1 MNCQEARPLIDF
13 YADGELDAI
22 GIVELEKHIH
32 NCPACALAW
41 RNAQALKKSLKQE
54 ALFFT
59 APAELRRAIKAELHS
74 QVKPRANFWNW
85 NWLTATT
92 TSFATVC
99 LALLLA
105 VTLARPSAEQRLAH
119 EIVSS
124 HVRSLMADHALDVV
138 STDQHTVK
146 PWFNGKLDFSP
157 PVKDLA
163 AQQFPLIGGRLD
175 YISGRSV
182 AALVFHRAK
191 HVINL
196 FIWPANAADS
206 KPVPITTIQGY
217 NVIHWSE
224 AGMTF
229 WAVSDLNE
237 KELMEFVQNYEAEDS
252 FKQH

>member
-1 MNCQEARPLIDF
+1 MNCQQARPLIDF
-13 YADGELDAI
+13 YADGELDAA
-22 GIVELEKHIH
+22 GILELEKHIH
-32 NCPACALAW
+32 DCPACALAW
-41 RNAQALKKSLKQE
+41 RNAQSLKKSLKQD
-54 ALFFT
+54 ALYFT
-59 APAELRRAIKAELHS
+59 APAELRRAIKSELHS
-74 QVKPRANFWNW
+74 QVKPRESFWSLK
-85 NWLTATT
+85 WLTAAT

-99 LALLLA
+99 LALLLT
-105 VTLARPSAEQRLAH
+105 VTLTRPSEQQRLAQ

-124 HVRSLMADHALDVV
+124 HVRSLMANHALDVV

-163 AQQFPLIGGRLD
+163 AQQFPLGGGRLD
-175 YISGRSV
+175 YIGGRSV

-196 FIWPANAADS
+196 FIWPSNAADS
-206 KPVPITTIQGY
+206 KAVPVTTIQGY
-217 NVIHWSE
+217 NVIHWSN

-237 KELMEFVQNYEAEDS
+237 KELMEFVQDYEAEGIL
-252 FKQH
+252 K